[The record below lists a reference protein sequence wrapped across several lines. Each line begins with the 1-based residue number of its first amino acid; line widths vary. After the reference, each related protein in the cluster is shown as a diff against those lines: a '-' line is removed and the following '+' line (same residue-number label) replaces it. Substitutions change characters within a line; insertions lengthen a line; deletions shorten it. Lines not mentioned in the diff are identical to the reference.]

1 MLHPHEQRQEQRQEQ
16 QEIECFDKDDIHLLD
31 IVEFFLKNKHRES
44 DMPFY
49 VINLT
54 KVVQQYRHWK
64 KHLPRITPY
73 YAIKCNPD
81 PLILETLLNLGCCF
95 DCASKNEISQVLE
108 LGASPDKIIF
118 ANPVKSATHIKYAR
132 SSAVDL
138 MTFDDVNE
146 LYKIKLHHP
155 SAKLLLRIKI
165 DDSKSLCQFNSK
177 FGAGT
182 SASELIP
189 IFNTAQACALNL
201 VGVSFHVGSNCFGID
216 SYAHAIKSA
225 AYVFQLAEL
234 HGFLFTVL
242 DIGGGFPG
250 IQTTTASIVTFE
262 DISNTVNVAIDEHFH
277 ADKYPNLQI
286 IAEPGRYM
294 VASSHILVANVI
306 GKKEAGSMF
315 KYYINDGVYSSYN
328 CIHYDHV
335 LPKIH
340 SLNALKTLKN
350 KDTTNKDVV
359 LFKSTVF
366 GPTCDSMDTIDTNC
380 MLPELKPG
388 DWVYSE
394 DMGAYTISAATTG
407 FNGFLPAKKYYCTYP
422 TCEC

>member
-1 MLHPHEQRQEQRQEQ
+1 MLQQEK
-16 QEIECFDKDDIHLLD
+16 QEIECFEKHDIQPVD
-31 IVEFFLKNKHRES
+31 MVDFCLKNKHQHS

-54 KVVQQYRHWK
+54 SVVQQYHNWK
-64 KHLPRITPY
+64 KYLPRVTPY
-73 YAIKCNPD
+73 YAVKCNPD
-81 PLILETLLNLGCCF
+81 PLILEMLLNMGCCF

-108 LGASPDKIIF
+108 IGASPDKIIF
-118 ANPVKSATHIKYAR
+118 ANPVKSTTHIKYAR
-132 SSAVDL
+132 SAAVDF

-155 SAKLLLRIKI
+155 AAKLLLRIKT
-165 DDSKSLCQFNSK
+165 DDSKSLCRFSSK

-182 SASELIP
+182 SASDLTP
-189 IFNTAQACALNL
+189 IFNTAEACALNL
-201 VGVSFHVGSNCFGID
+201 VGVSFHVGSNCFGVE
-216 SYAHAIKSA
+216 SYADAIKSA
-225 AYVFQLAEL
+225 ASVFQRAEK
-234 HGFLFTVL
+234 HGFSFTVL

-250 IQTTTASIVTFE
+250 IQTSNSPIVTFE
-262 DISNTVNVAIDEHFH
+262 DISTTVNDAIDEHFH

-306 GKKEAGSMF
+306 GKKEAGSVF

-335 LPKIH
+335 LPKIR
-340 SLNALKTLKN
+340 SLKTIKVVN
-350 KDTTNKDVV
+350 TIKEKDTTTDKDVA

-380 MLPELKPG
+380 MLPELNTG

-394 DMGAYTISAATTG
+394 DMGAYTISAATAG
-407 FNGFLPAKKYYCTYP
+407 FNGFLPAQKYYCTHP